1 MVDSVAVIAL
11 VVSVLT
17 AISHLHLRRINF
29 LCINSECYRS
39 KSVPPTP
46 IILEQPKPLED
57 IHEKIENNLASN
69 INTNGS

>member
-11 VVSVLT
+11 VVSVIT
-17 AISHLHLRRINF
+17 AISHLHLRRINL

-39 KSVPPTP
+39 KSIPPTP
-46 IILEQPKPLED
+46 VVEQPKPLED